1 MKMVFL
7 LIVVIAGSD
16 EDSDPRWLFDSLFT
30 CNRYASW
37 IERQA
42 TSADRMNPE
51 RQHLVTAYCVPRM
64 VPIDTPVIWKTAL
77 ALTEGEARGK
87 RVVQNL

>member
-1 MKMVFL
+1 MVFL

-16 EDSDPRWLFDSLFT
+16 EDSDPRWLFESLFT
-30 CNRYASW
+30 CSQYARW

-42 TSADRMNPE
+42 TSPDRMNPE
-51 RQHLVTAYCVPRM
+51 RQHLVTAYCVPRL
-64 VPIDTPVIWKTAL
+64 VPNDAPVLYGTAL
-77 ALTEGEARGK
+77 ALTEGAARGK

>member
-30 CNRYASW
+30 CNRYAAW

-42 TSADRMNPE
+42 TAPDRMNPD

-64 VPIDTPVIWKTAL
+64 VPNDTPVIWKTAL
-77 ALTEGEARGK
+77 ALAKGEARGK
-87 RVVQNL
+87 